1 MTTKATKMN
10 KKSLKTRILQNKQA
24 YVMMLPVLALL
35 LIFSYYPMYGIVLA
49 FKDYLPNKGIWGS
62 AWVGLKHFHAIFAL
76 PDFARAFRNTIIISL
91 LTLLFCFPA
100 PIILALLL
108 NEVTNKPYKKFIQTC
123 IYFPN
128 FLHDFK

>member
-91 LTLLFCFPA
+91 LTLLFCSPRR
-100 PIILALLL
+100 
-108 NEVTNKPYKKFIQTC
+108 
-123 IYFPN
+123 
-128 FLHDFK
+128 

>member
-62 AWVGLKHFHAIFAL
+62 A
-76 PDFARAFRNTIIISL
+76 
-91 LTLLFCFPA
+91 
-100 PIILALLL
+100 
-108 NEVTNKPYKKFIQTC
+108 
-123 IYFPN
+123 
-128 FLHDFK
+128 